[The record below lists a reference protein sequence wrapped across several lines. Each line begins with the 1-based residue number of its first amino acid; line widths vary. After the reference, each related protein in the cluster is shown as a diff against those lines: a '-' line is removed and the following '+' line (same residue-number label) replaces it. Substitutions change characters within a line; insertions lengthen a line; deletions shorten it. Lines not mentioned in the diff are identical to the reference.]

1 MMDMLLTLDDL
12 ARCSDD
18 ELYALHDEV
27 FFQLVR
33 SELGS
38 FARSL
43 AIACLDNIKIVLH
56 SRATLRYRHAAA
68 AAR

>member
-27 FFQLVR
+27 FFRLVR
-33 SELGS
+33 GDLGA

-43 AIACLDNIKIVLH
+43 AIGCLDNIKIVLH
-56 SRATLRYRHAAA
+56 SRATMRYGYAPA

>member
-1 MMDMLLTLDDL
+1 MDMLLTLDDL
-12 ARCSDD
+12 ARYSDD
-18 ELYALHDEV
+18 ELYALHDEM
-27 FFQLVR
+27 FFRLVR
-33 SELGS
+33 GDLGA

-56 SRATLRYRHAAA
+56 SRAILRCDYAPA

>member
-1 MMDMLLTLDDL
+1 MDMLLTLDDL
-12 ARCSDD
+12 ASYSDD
-18 ELYALHDEV
+18 ELYALHDEM
-27 FFQLVR
+27 FFRLVR
-33 SELGS
+33 CDLGA

-56 SRATLRYRHAAA
+56 SRATMRYRYGPV